1 LDNQLENSIK
11 ELFEKN
17 PIIKTSELTGFLQN
31 IYPTITKS
39 TIYWRLYDLK
49 NKGVIKQ
56 KGRGVYTLNRKP
68 DYAPELP
75 LSLKQ
80 LHRVVQKNFPYITF
94 CVWDTHWFNEFMV
107 HQAFKRFY
115 VIEVEKDAAETIF
128 YRLSEKNR
136 NVFLNPKK
144 EVYDKYILSYDEAI
158 IVNSMISESP
168 LQKIN
173 KFNIPTLE
181 KLIVDCIAGD
191 ELFATQQND
200 LDYIIQTAF
209 ERYNINPGKIKRYAN
224 RRNIKDKVEN
234 ILDKY
239 SAKII

>member
-1 LDNQLENSIK
+1 MDNQLENSVK

-17 PIIKTSELTGFLQN
+17 PILKTNELIGFLQS
-31 IYPTITKS
+31 IYPHITRS
-39 TIYWRLYDLK
+39 TIYWRLYELK
-49 NKGVIKQ
+49 NKGIIKQ
-56 KGRGVYTLNRKP
+56 MGRGVYTLNRKP

-80 LHRVVQKNFPYITF
+80 LHRIVQKNFPFVTF
-94 CVWDTHWFNEFMV
+94 CVWDSHWFNEFMV

-115 VIEVEKDAAETIF
+115 VIEVEKDVSESVF

-158 IVNSMISESP
+158 IIVSMISESP
-168 LQKIN
+168 LIEVKKYN
-173 KFNIPTLE
+173 VPSLE
-181 KLIVDCIAGD
+181 KLMVDCLVGD

-209 ERYNINPGKIKRYAN
+209 ERYNVNPGKIKRYAN
-224 RRNIKDKVEN
+224 RRNIRDKVEN
-234 ILDKY
+234 ILNKY
-239 SAKII
+239 SANII

>member
-1 LDNQLENSIK
+1 MDNQLENSIK
-11 ELFEKN
+11 ELFEKASV
-17 PIIKTSELTGFLQN
+17 IKTSELIGFLQN
-31 IYPTITKS
+31 IYPSITKS

-49 NKGVIKQ
+49 NKGIIKQ

-75 LSLKQ
+75 LFLKQ
-80 LHRVVQKNFPYITF
+80 LHKVVQKNFPYITF
-94 CVWDTHWFNEFMV
+94 CVWDSHWFNEFMV

-115 VIEVEKDAAETIF
+115 VIEVEKDAAESIF

-168 LQKIN
+168 LQNIN

-224 RRNIKDKVEN
+224 RRNIRDYVEN
-234 ILDKY
+234 ILTKY
-239 SAKII
+239 SANII